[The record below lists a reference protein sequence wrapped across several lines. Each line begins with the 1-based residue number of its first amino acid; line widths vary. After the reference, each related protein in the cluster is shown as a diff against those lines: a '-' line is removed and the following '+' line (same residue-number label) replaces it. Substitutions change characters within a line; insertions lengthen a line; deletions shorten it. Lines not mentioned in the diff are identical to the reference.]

1 MNGIHDLGGK
11 HGHGAVAREADEP
24 AFHARWEAAVFAMM
38 FASGRAGA
46 TGNSDRFRHAI
57 ERIDPIAYLEHTYY
71 GRWLGGLET
80 LLVEAGVIDREA
92 VTARAVE
99 LGAGADDRI
108 ASRPAVTP
116 DTVSPTTDPR
126 CYRPGAAPMRFAVGD
141 RVRTRRDTITGHC
154 RLPDYARDRVGE
166 VVTCHDCWVFPDTN
180 AHGHGEC
187 PTPLYT
193 IAFDGHALWGDDA
206 EPGTRVHLDLFEPY
220 LEPADG

>member
-11 HGHGAVAREADEP
+11 HGHGRVKPEAEEP

-38 FASGRAGA
+38 FATGRAGA

-57 ERIDPIAYLEHTYY
+57 ERIDPIAYLGHTYY

-80 LLVEAGVIDREA
+80 LLVESGVIDRDA
-92 VTARAVE
+92 LTARAME
-99 LGAGADDRI
+99 LGAGPHDRI
-108 ASRPAVTP
+108 ASRPAAVP
-116 DTVSPTTDPR
+116 DVVPTAAESR
-126 CYRPGAAPMRFAVGD
+126 CFRPGAAKLRFGVGD
-141 RVRTRRDTITGHC
+141 RVRTHRETVAGHC
-154 RLPDYARDRVGE
+154 RLPDYARDRVGA

-180 AHGHGEC
+180 AHGRGEC

-193 IAFDGHALWGDDA
+193 IAFEGTALWGDDA

-220 LEPADG
+220 LEPFDG